1 MKRLILVRHAMSEDR
16 KEGVP
21 DISRTLVKE
30 GIKEAVNAAKSLK
43 GRVSGCSPSVVFISS
58 PADRALETA
67 NLFARKLHYPK
78 DKILLKESV
87 YSEPSSKSF
96 LTMIKKVE
104 DSYDTAVVFGHN
116 PSISEWASLFVKEFK
131 IDLPKSGIVA
141 LEFSHNSWK
150 EIEKQTGLLAYF
162 NYSKESPKKTKEFQ
176 KGLSLKLVRHITE
189 WLKGINPEASKR
201 VSKSL
206 EKHTDKIIKTFL
218 KNLNRKTVEKQTG
231 K

>member
-1 MKRLILVRHAMSEDR
+1 
-16 KEGVP
+16 
-21 DISRTLVKE
+21 
-30 GIKEAVNAAKSLK
+30 
-43 GRVSGCSPSVVFISS
+43 
-58 PADRALETA
+58 
-67 NLFARKLHYPK
+67 
-78 DKILLKESV
+78 
-87 YSEPSSKSF
+87 
-96 LTMIKKVE
+96 MIKKVE

-150 EIEKQTGLLAYF
+150 EIEKQAGLLAYF
-162 NYSKESPKKTKEFQ
+162 KYSKDSPKKSKEFQ
-176 KGLSLKLVRHITE
+176 KGLSLKLARHITG

-201 VSKSL
+201 VAKSL